1 MSLNKLQPA
10 TRKVVEKCI
19 DEVIQEYAEQDNKYF
34 TADVLAYLRTKI
46 TSLVHERL
54 GSDEIARIDV
64 GLDLNDVEMIKF
76 FFRVDI
82 PQEKVEDHLL
92 RE

>member
-1 MSLNKLQPA
+1 MSLNKLQP
-10 TRKVVEKCI
+10 TTQKVVEKCI
-19 DEVIQEYAEQDNKYF
+19 NEVLEEYVEDTKYF
-34 TADVLAYLRTKI
+34 TADTLAYLRTKI

-54 GSDEIARIDV
+54 GSEEIQRVDV
-64 GLDLNDVEMIKF
+64 GLDLNEIKDIKF

-82 PQEKVEDHLL
+82 PQEKAEEHLV